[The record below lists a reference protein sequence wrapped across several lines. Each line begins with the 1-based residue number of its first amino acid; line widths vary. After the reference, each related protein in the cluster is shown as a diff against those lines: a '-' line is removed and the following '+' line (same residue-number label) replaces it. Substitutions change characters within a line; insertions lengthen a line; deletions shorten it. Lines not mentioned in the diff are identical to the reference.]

1 MFGKL
6 NVLVV
11 GADGNLGSVVYAK
24 LKSESCK
31 PKTNLNKV
39 FGIGRI
45 TNDFNYY
52 SLVEIDK
59 KSFILSSN
67 ALYLWKF

>member
-11 GADGNLGSVVYAK
+11 GADGNLGSVVYTK

-45 TNDFNYY
+45 TNDFN
-52 SLVEIDK
+52 
-59 KSFILSSN
+59 
-67 ALYLWKF
+67 